1 MHTKLWRTDEGMHY
15 EKCSFVLL
23 LDVISKLSIYQFRFY
38 CLLRLLIS
46 TNETDAILVKKQLTQ
61 RWQRW
66 WNQRSFVNVE
76 PKHVDGSVLERRFFV
91 KVARDPS
98 AIWPFTTEIR
108 QLISELPLSGRF
120 HTRDGLS
127 VWDGLF
133 VSSID
138 SANKL
143 WIREKKGLFWPIS
156 VDKTRSRD
164 FVSSKMT
171 NPLTE
176 YWKWTIYLQFKHQR

>member
-23 LDVISKLSIYQFRFY
+23 LVVISKLSIYQFRFY

-91 KVARDPS
+91 KVTRDPS

-127 VWDGLF
+127 VWDGWLHLKNPPKLTGKQ
-133 VSSID
+133 ID
-138 SANKL
+138 KVRRL
-143 WIREKKGLFWPIS
+143 VHPILRPFHFS
-156 VDKTRSRD
+156 
-164 FVSSKMT
+164 
-171 NPLTE
+171 N
-176 YWKWTIYLQFKHQR
+176 